1 MNKKAILVVSFGSSY
16 EKQRILTLDQIELEV
31 KEAFPQFKIYK
42 AYTSPRI
49 RQVLKNQGLVIDSV
63 EEAMERMK
71 EDQMDEIVVQ
81 PILMI
86 NGKEYDQI
94 RETVK
99 SYKGHFKKIAIGE
112 ALLCSVKDYLKVV
125 EAFISSLG
133 KIEKGEAVVCMGHGV
148 EHLMSMSYAALDY
161 VFKEK
166 GHEDVYMATIES
178 YPGLKEILG
187 LLKKKSYHKV
197 RIIPFMII
205 AGHHAQKDMQGKEG
219 WAAHIEQAGYQVECV
234 MKGLG
239 ELPQIRQL
247 FIEHIKAL
255 V

>member
-16 EKQRILTLDQIELEV
+16 EKQRKLTLDQIELEV
-31 KEAFPQFKIYK
+31 KEAFPQYTIYR

-49 RQVLKNQGLVIDSV
+49 RQVLKKQGIVIDSV
-63 EEAMERMK
+63 EEAVKRMI
-71 EDQMDEIVVQ
+71 EDQIEEMVVQ
-81 PILMI
+81 PILMV

-94 RETVK
+94 CETVQF
-99 SYKGHFKKIAIGE
+99 YKTHFKKIAIGE
-112 ALLCSVKDYLKVV
+112 ALLCSIKDYFKTV
-125 EAFISSLG
+125 EVFTKSLG
-133 KIEKGEAVVCMGHGV
+133 HIEKDEAIICMGHGV

-166 GHEDVYMATIES
+166 GHDAIYVATIES
-178 YPGLKEILG
+178 YPGLKQVLN
-187 LLKKKSYHKV
+187 LLERQSYQKV
-197 RIIPFMII
+197 RIIPFMIV

-219 WAAHIEQAGYQVECV
+219 WTARLEEAGYQVECV